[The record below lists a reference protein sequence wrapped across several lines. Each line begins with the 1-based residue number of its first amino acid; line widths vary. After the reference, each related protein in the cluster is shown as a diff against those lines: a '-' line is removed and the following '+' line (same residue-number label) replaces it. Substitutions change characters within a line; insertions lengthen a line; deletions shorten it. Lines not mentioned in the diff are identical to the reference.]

1 MEEDERRPGGGV
13 ERLTAPWVSRGRD
26 LSRLLALSDG
36 IFAFA
41 MTLLVLGLAL
51 PAGFDPRQVGRVLLN
66 LRPAFLAYLLSFFVI
81 WLYWRA
87 HQRIFTYIQSYDR
100 RLQDLNVVFLL
111 FVAVMPFATNLLS
124 SAGAELVAV
133 WTYSLIQVGAGASL
147 SLVWWHAS
155 REQRHTVRG
164 IPPAWV
170 RSLTWTTLL
179 NPLVFA
185 ASLPIALVSPVLA
198 EYSWAALFVLL
209 PLARRWSARHDR
221 DEAGDDPAPPPGPPG

>member
-1 MEEDERRPGGGV
+1 MEADERGRPTA
-13 ERLTAPWVSRGRD
+13 ERLSAPWLAQGRD

-51 PAGFDPRQVGRVLLN
+51 PAGFDPKQVGRVLLN
-66 LRPAFLAYLLSFFVI
+66 LRPAIFAYLLSFFVI
-81 WLYWRA
+81 WFYWRA

-124 SAGAELVAV
+124 AANGELVAV
-133 WTYSLIQVGAGASL
+133 WAYASIQVGAGTSL
-147 SLVWWHAS
+147 ALVWRYAS
-155 REQRHTVRG
+155 RGRRHSVPG
-164 IPPAWV
+164 LPDGWI
-170 RSLTWTTLL
+170 RSLTWTTLI

-185 ASLPIALVSPVLA
+185 VSLPLGLVSA
-198 EYSWAALFVLL
+198 SWCEYSWVALFVLL
-209 PLARRWSARHDR
+209 PLARRWSSAHG
-221 DEAGDDPAPPPGPPG
+221 GDSTAASPPGSSS